1 MKLKHV
7 AALGLSACMCVTLC
21 ACEKKGPS
29 DAGDYAAEDAV
40 VWCAPGSERILAT
53 QDADT
58 YADVRSDRISL
69 SAAKNDYESAQII
82 VTASK
87 DLAFTV
93 SLSDLVDVSDPDN
106 VIGHENFTVYTQKY
120 VDVTRNWHN
129 NGAPTGA
136 YPDAIIP
143 QETAAEY
150 GLNKVKQGKNGGA
163 WLEYYIPSD
172 AAAGNYQGTATVRI
186 GQDDVTVPVSLKVW
200 NVTIPQETT
209 SKSLFS
215 VNMGQVAVH
224 ELDSSIE
231 MVDKYTELLIRYKL
245 SPTGAASAGTSTAQ
259 EFADKAYE
267 LVSKGLTTIGLPSAG
282 NYTYNGVS
290 LFDPEVVG
298 AYIVA
303 LAEKSLA
310 TNIDLLSK
318 AAFYDWY
325 IDEPFFVSYADGVV
339 EAHLVVYDRM
349 IDDVVARLEED
360 AAFDGAFGRQLIES
374 VKSIAHVITDYG
386 TDENGN
392 SHRTASVLKKSDG
405 TLLDYGDYKYVN
417 LCPKP
422 DGYGS
427 AEERASYSAYGR
439 ETWWYNCNTPS
450 YPYVSYHLDDTLT
463 SAVMVGW
470 MMADYDLTG
479 DLYWAVNYHYA
490 EGANL
495 EDPYST
501 AHRGSG
507 ANGDGFLVY
516 PGKTY
521 GLDEPVAS
529 IRLDAIRDG
538 REDYELIKIL
548 KDLYGAKGYSA
559 DPVIGMMTSK
569 LYSDSSVLGG
579 SAEYE
584 AAREILLSLVETATS
599 SAAFMITSL
608 ERTETAQGTSFT
620 IQAIAAPD
628 AKLYAGDAQLLPENG
643 VYTVTKSLTEQENYY
658 AVRIVAADGTEHALS
673 LYLGGKEQ
681 VFLAETF
688 AEGDFGGD
696 ILSREFSEEG
706 YLKLTLGNDAGTGG
720 KLSFDLLH
728 ESIGEISASTA
739 NYTIELYNE
748 QDEAVPFEVQIE
760 YEGYGLESALI
771 ATLVPGV
778 NTLDLDFFATLNWN
792 NRGKISRIRI
802 VLTDCPSVGVGNLRI
817 YGV

>member
-1 MKLKHV
+1 M
-7 AALGLSACMCVTLC
+7 
-21 ACEKKGPS
+21 
-29 DAGDYAAEDAV
+29 
-40 VWCAPGSERILAT
+40 
-53 QDADT
+53 
-58 YADVRSDRISL
+58 
-69 SAAKNDYESAQII
+69 
-82 VTASK
+82 
-87 DLAFTV
+87 
-93 SLSDLVDVSDPDN
+93 
-106 VIGHENFTVYTQKY
+106 
-120 VDVTRNWHN
+120 
-129 NGAPTGA
+129 
-136 YPDAIIP
+136 
-143 QETAAEY
+143 
-150 GLNKVKQGKNGGA
+150 
-163 WLEYYIPSD
+163 
-172 AAAGNYQGTATVRI
+172 
-186 GQDDVTVPVSLKVW
+186 
-200 NVTIPQETT
+200 
-209 SKSLFS
+209 
-215 VNMGQVAVH
+215 
-224 ELDSSIE
+224 
-231 MVDKYTELLIRYKL
+231 
-245 SPTGAASAGTSTAQ
+245 
-259 EFADKAYE
+259 
-267 LVSKGLTTIGLPSAG
+267 
-282 NYTYNGVS
+282 
-290 LFDPEVVG
+290 
-298 AYIVA
+298 
-303 LAEKSLA
+303 
-310 TNIDLLSK
+310 
-318 AAFYDWY
+318 
-325 IDEPFFVSYADGVV
+325 
-339 EAHLVVYDRM
+339 
-349 IDDVVARLEED
+349 
-360 AAFDGAFGRQLIES
+360 
-374 VKSIAHVITDYG
+374 
-386 TDENGN
+386 
-392 SHRTASVLKKSDG
+392 
-405 TLLDYGDYKYVN
+405 N

-599 SAAFMITSL
+599 SATFMITSL

-748 QDEAVPFEVQIE
+748 QDEADHVARAILEGVAAGRKFSDYAILYRMNSQSNTFERAFVKAGIPYRIIGGTRFYERKEIRDMILFE
-760 YEGYGLESALI
+760 YHDCSNQNSLPS
-771 ATLVPGV
+771 
-778 NTLDLDFFATLNWN
+778 LDFVVCRDVLSFMEAKKQSAVIADIAENLKGNGLVLLGMNESMPKNTGWQ
-792 NRGKISRIRI
+792 RKEKGKTP
-802 VLTDCPSVGVGNLRI
+802 VFVKE
-817 YGV
+817 